1 MQQVY
6 RHNPTATSLIHY
18 HFLWMVRRQ
27 RQALRGMAAIRL
39 RELIHEIC
47 ETLEV
52 EVSTLEIYPNSVYL
66 LVNCPPTLAP
76 HQIVHR
82 IKGYTARHL
91 RREFKQLQTLPS
103 MWTRSYFVSTAETVS
118 SETIEQYMIT
128 QKKKG

>member
-1 MQQVY
+1 
-6 RHNPTATSLIHY
+6 
-18 HFLWMVRRQ
+18 MVRRQ